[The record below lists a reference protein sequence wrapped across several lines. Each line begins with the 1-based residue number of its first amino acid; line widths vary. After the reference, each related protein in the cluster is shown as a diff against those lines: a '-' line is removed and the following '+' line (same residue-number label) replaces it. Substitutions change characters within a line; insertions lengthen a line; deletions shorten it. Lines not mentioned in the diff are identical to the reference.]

1 MTQRKLAGL
10 AGALAALF
18 VLGTALPAAAAS
30 RTVGRD
36 TADNGFSF
44 SYDSEAGEIT
54 QATSSLRFAAQDRVN
69 YLTSVDTAATPSE
82 GQRLVAKISLKL
94 FTQRVTVYDGTFKV
108 VIKAADG
115 TRTVLSKVAKVT
127 LRPEAGARNAR
138 LSFRTDLPSGD
149 YDVTSRYISAP

>member
-18 VLGTALPAAAAS
+18 VLGTALPAAAAP

-36 TADNGFSF
+36 SADNGFSF
-44 SYDSEAGEIT
+44 SYDAEAGEIT
-54 QATSSLRFAAQDRVN
+54 QGTSSLRFVAQDRVN
-69 YLTSVDTAATPSE
+69 YLTSFDLAAAPAE

-108 VIKAADG
+108 VIEAADG

-127 LRPEAGARNAR
+127 LRPEPGARTAR
-138 LSFRTDLPSGD
+138 LSFRIDLPSGD
-149 YDVTSRYISAP
+149 YDVTSSFVSAP